1 MEMIAAFVDDAAQA
15 LRVLKPLAGPHTHWV
30 LVGCAP
36 KLTHRVSKWV
46 SHSNREQWR
55 ARWAAQL
62 FEQLRPQLPGARV
75 ETLVARRPLAEVAQQ
90 LQLRHGRSLRLI
102 DARRPRMGQPQE
114 ALPADMVEAAPMQDR
129 WTVPIAITSGLSL
142 VLTLSD

>member
-1 MEMIAAFVDDAAQA
+1 MEMIAAFVDDAAHA
-15 LRVLKPLAGPHTHWV
+15 LRVLKPLASPGTHWV

-62 FEQLRPQLPGARV
+62 FEQLRPQLPGARMD
-75 ETLVARRPLAEVAQQ
+75 TLVARRPLPEVAQQ
-90 LQLRHGRSLRLI
+90 LQLRHGRGLRLV
-102 DARRPRMGQPQE
+102 DARRPRVGHVHE
-114 ALPADMVEAAPMQDR
+114 ALPADLVEAAPMQDR